1 MNVDWSVAGINILLC
16 QAGVSVR
23 DQRLLREERGGA
35 AGLPDLGPPHQHRG
49 ARDAQGQT
57 SAE

>member
-1 MNVDWSVAGINILLC
+1 MVGGWYKYSCV

-35 AGLPDLGPPHQHRG
+35 AGLTDLGPAHQHRG
-49 ARDAQGQT
+49 LGDAQSQT
-57 SAE
+57 SPE